1 MENEGDA
8 DDEMEKIV
16 ENKKRKRKSV
26 SMPKSKSK
34 FKQMVQEEKNLEED
48 KRDESFDNELNLP
61 DEFNRDGDDE
71 ESASE
76 SNEFCSD
83 SCNDFEENLWYN
95 DCSEQFS
102 DNSSESEWEVSD
114 FLTTD
119 ESDNEWKP

>member
-1 MENEGDA
+1 
-8 DDEMEKIV
+8 
-16 ENKKRKRKSV
+16 
-26 SMPKSKSK
+26 
-34 FKQMVQEEKNLEED
+34 MVQEEKNLED
-48 KRDESFDNELNLP
+48 KSDESFDNELNLP

-76 SNEFCSD
+76 AKEFCSD

-95 DCSEQFS
+95 NCNEQFS